1 MLQSQSSVDSSPS
14 FYLFTSATVWI
25 PFHKAP
31 KRGSEHSTLL
41 IVVAQLSSVT
51 EIAPQKPLICV
62 NRSPIRYSSLPAQ
75 ELYFIL

>member
-51 EIAPQKPLICV
+51 EMRY
-62 NRSPIRYSSLPAQ
+62 RSGPIWSILQSVEDIL
-75 ELYFIL
+75 LYRWW